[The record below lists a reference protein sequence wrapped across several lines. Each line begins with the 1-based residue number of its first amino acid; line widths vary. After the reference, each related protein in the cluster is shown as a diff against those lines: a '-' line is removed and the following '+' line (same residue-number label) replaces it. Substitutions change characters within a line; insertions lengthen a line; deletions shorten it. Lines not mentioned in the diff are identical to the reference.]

1 MDEKRFSEF
10 VRETVAEYANKH
22 LDKTD
27 GKTIGKE
34 DVYIVWMCKTL
45 QNNKALASTTLF
57 DGMYYEITYNGNKNE
72 AYVDVYKKW
81 ENFAVGPVL
90 KSC

>member
-27 GKTIGKE
+27 GKTIDKE

-45 QNNKALASTTLF
+45 QNNKAL
-57 DGMYYEITYNGNKNE
+57 
-72 AYVDVYKKW
+72 
-81 ENFAVGPVL
+81 
-90 KSC
+90 